1 MCTVEKYKY
10 IKAIN
15 WLKQGRKPLLE
26 CEMNGGKIMQKT
38 LKKKK
43 ETLSL
48 GSYWNSWWNVT
59 LSFQADKDKKGNSK
73 KKKKSIQEI
82 TSYMQFFKSRDSLH
96 KSRESLLQ
104 TLLTNIHV
112 DKTQADLTST
122 VTPGGICIFTVNSDL
137 SPEMTHKINSC
148 GVRTRKLTL

>member
-1 MCTVEKYKY
+1 
-10 IKAIN
+10 
-15 WLKQGRKPLLE
+15 
-26 CEMNGGKIMQKT
+26 
-38 LKKKK
+38 
-43 ETLSL
+43 
-48 GSYWNSWWNVT
+48 
-59 LSFQADKDKKGNSK
+59 
-73 KKKKSIQEI
+73 
-82 TSYMQFFKSRDSLH
+82 MQFFKSRDSLH

-137 SPEMTHKINSC
+137 SPEMTHKIKSC